1 MARRLS
7 TNQLILIVLA
17 IAIIGMGYW
26 ASRYLTWVE
35 EEIDMGYSQ
44 EAKKDEFLAIG
55 YFLREHGVASQTL
68 RNFGL
73 LDNMEWQGE
82 RVGPR
87 DTLVLLNAHKMLR
100 GQRLDNLLS
109 WVEKGGTVITST
121 NNAFVGNEGSDAAG
135 TRVRQP
141 AELGRKGWHCDY
153 QHQQP
158 FCRQRRQRPTAG
170 PVWYHGK

>member
-1 MARRLS
+1 MKRRAGHCVANGTAYGVRQPQREKRSMVRRLS

-17 IAIIGMGYW
+17 VVIIGMGYW

-82 RVGPR
+82 
-87 DTLVLLNAHKMLR
+87 
-100 GQRLDNLLS
+100 
-109 WVEKGGTVITST
+109 
-121 NNAFVGNEGSDAAG
+121 
-135 TRVRQP
+135 
-141 AELGRKGWHCDY
+141 
-153 QHQQP
+153 
-158 FCRQRRQRPTAG
+158 
-170 PVWYHGK
+170 